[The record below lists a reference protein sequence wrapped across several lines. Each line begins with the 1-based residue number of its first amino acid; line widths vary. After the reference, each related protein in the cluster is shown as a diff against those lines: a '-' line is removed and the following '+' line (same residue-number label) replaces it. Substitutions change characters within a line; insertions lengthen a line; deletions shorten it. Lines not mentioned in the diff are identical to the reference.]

1 MRPANFVDWAEGED
15 CADAFKN
22 AHVCARLMHR
32 VGGFD
37 APILRKRSFIE
48 VNAPIDIVDERGLE
62 RLCLTV
68 LAYVQRERLEDGS
81 VVLDLEGLA
90 ELVEEDDESLRCS
103 VNRDQEWFSL
113 IDFAYLM
120 HVIGVDAVDSL
131 LRQYVDINGPCLAVR
146 ASDSKWLFFGLVTS
160 QSE

>member
-37 APILRKRSFIE
+37 APILRKQSFIE
-48 VNAPIDIVDERGLE
+48 LEVPSDIVDERGLE

-68 LAYVQRERLEDGS
+68 LAYVDRDRQDDGT
-81 VVLDLEGLA
+81 VILDLEGLA
-90 ELVEEDDESLRCS
+90 RLVEDDDENLRCS
-103 VNRDQEWFSL
+103 VNRDSEWFSL

-120 HVIGVDAVDSL
+120 HVVGVDAVDSL

-146 ASDSKWLFFGLVTS
+146 ATDSKWVFFGLVKS
-160 QSE
+160 QAD